1 MQFSF
6 APLAI
11 ALMIAGVLLPT
22 HAAAQLR
29 VGGTGTATGVLEHL
43 APGFAAT
50 TGAWLIVV
58 PGLGSSGAVRAVADN
73 KLDIAIA
80 GRPLRAAERAGGL
93 TQLAIFRTAFV
104 MATSHRKPQG
114 FKSTEF
120 ADIYKAPLAQW
131 PDGTPIRIILRP
143 RTDSDTELLGE
154 LFPDMRE
161 ALETA
166 RLRSELPIGA
176 TDQDNADLAERIKGS
191 LTATTT
197 SQIKTEKRDL
207 RILPIDGV
215 EPTLANVEN
224 GAYPFVKKLYVV
236 ARAANVADVARFVE
250 FLRSSEGLKLLRE
263 AEVLPEAQ

>member
-1 MQFSF
+1 MQSFF

-11 ALMIAGVLLPT
+11 VLMIAGVLPST

-29 VGGTGTATGVLEHL
+29 AGGTGTATGVLEHV
-43 APGFAAT
+43 APGFSAT

-58 PGLGSSGAVRAVADN
+58 PSLGSSGAIRAVAEN

-80 GRPLRAAERAGGL
+80 GRPLRPTEMAGGL
-93 TQLAIFRTAFV
+93 TQLGAFRTAFV
-104 MATSHRKPQG
+104 MATSQRNPKG
-114 FKSTEF
+114 FKSAEL
-120 ADIYKAPLAQW
+120 ADIYKVPLARW
-131 PDGTPIRIILRP
+131 ADGTPIRIILRP

-154 LFPDMRE
+154 LFPGMRD

-166 RLRSELPIGA
+166 RLRSELPTGA
-176 TDQDNADLAERIKGS
+176 TDQDAADLAERIKGS
-191 LTATTT
+191 LTAITT

-207 RILPIDGV
+207 RIVPIDGV

-224 GAYPFVKKLYVV
+224 GTYPFVKKLYVV
-236 ARAANVADVARFVE
+236 ARAANVADVARFME
-250 FLRSSEGLKLLRE
+250 FLRSPEGLKLLRE